1 MTAPPPASAAAPT
14 VASTI
19 TGMAD
24 QPAPVRLYHPPAP
37 HRREFGEGT
46 PPPMRPPGRGGRAA
60 DLPIDAWTDQGS
72 DQTPGTDAALLDTL
86 PDPPDDPPTT
96 LPGPGNEGTTNPDT
110 LNPEATDG

>member
-24 QPAPVRLYHPPAP
+24 QPAPVRLYHPTAP
-37 HRREFGEGT
+37 DGRDFDEVTART
-46 PPPMRPPGRGGRAA
+46 MRHQGWADSAA

-96 LPGPGNEGTTNPDT
+96 PPGPGNEGTPNPDT